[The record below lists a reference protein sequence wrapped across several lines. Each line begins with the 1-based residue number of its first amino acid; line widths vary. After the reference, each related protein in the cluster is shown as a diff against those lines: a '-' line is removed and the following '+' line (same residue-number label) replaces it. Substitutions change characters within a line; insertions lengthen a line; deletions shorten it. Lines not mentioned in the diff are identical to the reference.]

1 MFIDLRSDTVTKPS
15 PGMREAMAKAEVGDD
30 VYGEDPTVIEL
41 EQYSAEL
48 LGKEAGLFNPS
59 GTMSNLIAFLTL
71 TNPGDAVI
79 LAEQAHTIHYEVGGI
94 TRIANILPLTVPGTL
109 GKISEED
116 IRARHNSGK
125 DIHRAPTTLVSIE
138 NTVNRGGGAYYDY
151 EEVSRIG
158 KICHQLGMKLHCDGA
173 RIFNAAIACNIEA
186 RYLAEPCDLINFCLS
201 KGLGAPAGSV
211 LCGSREF
218 IQKARKFRKL
228 LGGGM
233 RQAGILAAAGL
244 YALKNHIDDLQ
255 KDHERAATFR
265 RVLEEKGGS
274 FPLPSPTNILF
285 ITVKNA
291 PSFVQT
297 LREKNILVNAVRE
310 DCIRVVFHR
319 DITDSQFQYTLDT
332 FIKLS

>member
-15 PGMREAMAKAEVGDD
+15 PGMREVMAKAEVGDD

-41 EQYSAEL
+41 EKYSAEL

-59 GTMSNLIAFLTL
+59 GTMSNLISFLTL

-109 GKISEED
+109 GKISGED
-116 IRARHNSGK
+116 IYTRYNPGK
-125 DIHRAPTTLVSIE
+125 DVHRAPTTLVSIE
-138 NTVNRGGGAYYDY
+138 NTVNRGGGVYYDY
-151 EEVSRIG
+151 EEVSHIS
-158 KICHQLGMKLHCDGA
+158 KICRQLGIKLHCDGA
-173 RIFNAAIACNIEA
+173 RIFNSAIACNIEA

-211 LCGSREF
+211 LCGSREL
-218 IQKARKFRKL
+218 IQKARRFRKL

-233 RQAGILAAAGL
+233 RQAGVLASAGL

-255 KDHERAATFR
+255 KDHERTAIFR
-265 RVLEEKGGS
+265 RSLEEKGWS

-285 ITVKNA
+285 IKVNNA
-291 PSFVQT
+291 DVFVQK
-297 LREKNILVNAVRE
+297 LHEKKILVNAVQK
-310 DCIRVVFHR
+310 DCIRIVFHR

>member
-1 MFIDLRSDTVTKPS
+1 MLIDLRSDTVTKPS
-15 PGMREAMAKAEVGDD
+15 PGMREAMAQAEVGDD

-48 LGKEAGLFNPS
+48 LGKEAGLFNPT

-79 LAEQAHTIHYEVGGI
+79 LAEQAHIIHYEVGGL
-94 TRIANILPLTVPGTL
+94 TRVANILPLTVPGIL
-109 GKISEED
+109 GKITEED
-116 IRARHNSGK
+116 IWARYNTGEDVH
-125 DIHRAPTTLVSIE
+125 HAPTTLVSIE

-158 KICHQLGMKLHCDGA
+158 RVCRQLGLKLHCDGA
-173 RIFNAAIACNIEA
+173 RIFNSAIACNIEA

-211 LCGSREF
+211 LCGSKEL
-218 IQKARKFRKL
+218 IQRARKFRKL

-233 RQAGILAAAGL
+233 RQAGVLAGGGL
-244 YALKNHIDDLQ
+244 YALKHHIDDLR
-255 KDHERAATFR
+255 KDHERATIFR
-265 RVLEEKGGS
+265 RTLEEKGWF

-285 ITVKNA
+285 VRVPNA
-291 PSFVQT
+291 PKFVQT
-297 LREKNILVNAVRE
+297 LQEKNILINAVL
-310 DCIRVVFHR
+310 DDYIRIVFHR
-319 DITDSQFQYTLDT
+319 DITDTQFQYVLET